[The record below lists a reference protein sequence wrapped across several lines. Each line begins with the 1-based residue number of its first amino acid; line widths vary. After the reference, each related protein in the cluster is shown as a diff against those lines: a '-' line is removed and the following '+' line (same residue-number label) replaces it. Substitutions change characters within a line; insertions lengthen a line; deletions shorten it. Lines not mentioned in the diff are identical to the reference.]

1 MKTIAAIHPEQI
13 TIRVAY
19 PADGPALLKLA
30 QLDSSAL
37 PVEPLLV
44 AEAAGRPRA
53 ALSLADGR
61 SIADPFFPTDILLA
75 LLHVHAAQLGAR
87 RWGGARRRRSTL
99 SAARAVWRSLGPR
112 DGRLPVAP
120 GALAGPAAVREA
132 TIASAPGAYLRAS

>member
-30 QLDSSAL
+30 QLDSGAL

-75 LLHVHAAQLGAR
+75 LLHVIFAERRVNLRHLAAFSDGA
-87 RWGGARRRRSTL
+87 WGFGTAFLLRFPRLSRLRS
-99 SAARAVWRSLGPR
+99 
-112 DGRLPVAP
+112 
-120 GALAGPAAVREA
+120 
-132 TIASAPGAYLRAS
+132 